1 VVSRQA
7 TPEAAQGAVTEPTR
21 PSRAEWIGVGAVFLL
36 ALALRLLHL
45 QQLRAHDPFF
55 ELPSVDERMYHEWA
69 LAIRG
74 GDWLGAHVFAS
85 NDVVVGHGPLYPY
98 FLALLYG
105 LFGPSVATAKAVQ
118 CVLGSFSCVLVWALA
133 RRLFDG
139 RVALMASLATASYG
153 MLLFYEGALVVT
165 NLQVLLS
172 LLILLAV
179 VRALERPHV
188 SGWLGA
194 GLLAGLSAVARPNV
208 LLFATAIAAWI
219 PVALRHAVPRARRVA
234 LGGAFLAGVALM
246 VLPVTLRNYAL
257 TGDWVL
263 VSHAGG
269 LNFFIGNNPDANGTF
284 RVPRVFPR
292 ALADDPWEQRAV
304 FESYAERASGRELA
318 PSEVSAFW
326 RDRGLDFVRGQPGTW
341 LRLELRKLALSVN
354 AHEPWSIRSF
364 TLTREFSWVLRLPL
378 VSFGFLGPLGLFGIF
393 VTRRAWR
400 RLVPLYAMLGT
411 VLVTQLVFFVL
422 SRYRM
427 PAIPVLAI
435 FGAAGLVQLLDA
447 VHARRWRW
455 VGLAA
460 ALLVALSLAVHR
472 PILREN
478 LSMAYY
484 NLGNRYRELGRW
496 DRAIDAYHESL
507 RRDAGYISAH
517 NNLAIA
523 YERSGVHQAE
533 AIQAWERVRALA
545 GVRGLDRYVERAERH
560 LRALRVPDTDDAPA
574 PADP

>member
-1 VVSRQA
+1 VVSRQT
-7 TPEAAQGAVTEPTR
+7 TPEAAQGGATAPAR
-21 PSRAEWIGVGAVFLL
+21 PSRAEWIGVVAVFVF

-55 ELPSVDERMYHEWA
+55 ELPSVDERMYHQWA

-74 GDWLGAHVFAS
+74 GDWLGAHAFAS

-105 LFGPSVATAKAVQ
+105 LFGPSVAAAKTVQ

-133 RRLFDG
+133 RRLFDA
-139 RVALMASLATASYG
+139 RVAALASLATAGYA
-153 MLLFYEGALVVT
+153 MLLFYEGALVVA
-165 NLQVLLS
+165 NLQVLLA

-179 VRALERPHV
+179 VRALERPRI

-194 GLLAGLSAVARPNV
+194 GLLVGLSAVARPNA
-208 LLFATAIAAWI
+208 LLFAVAIAAWI
-219 PVALRHAVPRARRVA
+219 PLALHRALSRKRLLA
-234 LGGAFLAGVALM
+234 LCGAFLVGVALM

-269 LNFFIGNNPDANGTF
+269 LNFFIGNNPDANGAF
-284 RVPRVFPR
+284 RVPRIFPR
-292 ALADDPWEQRAV
+292 AMADDPWEQRAI
-304 FESYAERASGRELA
+304 FESTAERASGRELT

-326 RDRGLDFVRGQPGTW
+326 RDRGLDFVRAQPGAW
-341 LRLELRKLALSVN
+341 LRLELRKLGLSLN
-354 AHEPWSIRSF
+354 AFEPWSIRSF
-364 TLTREFSWVLRLPL
+364 TLTRDFSWVLRLPL
-378 VSFGFLGPLGLFGIF
+378 VSFGFLGPVALLGICL
-393 VTRRAWR
+393 TWRTWR
-400 RLVPLYAMLGT
+400 RLMPLYAMLGT
-411 VLVTQLVFFVL
+411 VLATQLIFFVL

-427 PAIPVLAI
+427 PAVPVLAI

-447 VHARRWRW
+447 VHVRRWKR

-460 ALLVALSLAVHR
+460 VLLVVFSFAVHR
-472 PILREN
+472 PILRED
-478 LSMAYY
+478 LSVAYY
-484 NLGNRYRELGRW
+484 NLGNRYRDLERW
-496 DRAIDAYHESL
+496 DQAIDAYRESL
-507 RRDAGYISAH
+507 RRNVGYISAH

-523 YERSGVHQAE
+523 YERSGVHRVE
-533 AIQAWERVRALA
+533 AIEAWERVRAL
-545 GVRGLDRYVERAERH
+545 GVARGLERYVERADRH
-560 LRALRVPDTDDAPA
+560 LQTLRGSEDAPA

>member
-1 VVSRQA
+1 MGSRQA
-7 TPEAAQGAVTEPTR
+7 TPEAVQGAATEPTR

-74 GDWLGAHVFAS
+74 GDWLGEGVFL
-85 NDVVVGHGPLYPY
+85 NGPLYPY
-98 FLALLYG
+98 LLALLYG
-105 LFGPSVATAKAVQ
+105 LLGPSMAVAKAVQ
-118 CVLGSFSCVLVWALA
+118 CVLGASSCVLVWTLA
-133 RRLFDG
+133 RRLFDA
-139 RVALMASLATASYG
+139 RVALLASFAVATYG
-153 MLLFYEGALVVT
+153 MLVFYEGTLVVA
-165 NLQVLLS
+165 NLQVLLA

-179 VRALERPHV
+179 VRALERPCV
-188 SGWLGA
+188 AGWLGA
-194 GLLAGLSAVARPNV
+194 GALIGLSAIARPNV
-208 LLFATAIAAWI
+208 LLFAIAIAVWL
-219 PVALRHAVPRARRVA
+219 PVALRRVVPRARRFGLVLA
-234 LGGAFLAGVALM
+234 LLGGVALL
-246 VLPVTLRNYAL
+246 VLPVTLRNYAVS
-257 TGDWVL
+257 GDWVL
-263 VSHAGG
+263 VTHAGG

-292 ALADDPWEQRAV
+292 ALADDPWEQRAA
-304 FESYAERASGRELA
+304 FERYAERASGRDLA
-318 PSEVSAFW
+318 PSEVSTFW
-326 RDRGLDFVRGQPGTW
+326 RDRGLDFVRTQPGSW

-354 AHEPWSIRSF
+354 AHEPWNIRSF

-378 VSFGFLGPLGLFGIF
+378 VSFGFLGPLALFGIF
-393 VTRRAWR
+393 ATRRAWP

-411 VLVTQLVFFVL
+411 VLATQLVFFVL
-422 SRYRM
+422 SRYRI

-447 VHARRWRW
+447 VHARRWKR
-455 VGLAA
+455 VGLAT
-460 ALLVALSLAVHR
+460 ALLVALSFAVHR

-484 NLGNRYRELGRW
+484 NLGNRYRELERW

-523 YERSGVHQAE
+523 YERSGVHEAE
-533 AIQAWERVRALA
+533 AIQAWERVRGLA
-545 GVRGLDRYVERAERH
+545 EARGLDRYVERAERH
-560 LRALRVPDTDDAPA
+560 LRALRTPDADGAPA